1 MRKCLMASAATL
13 GAATLGTMTIAGA
26 IAGAASAQTTPP
38 PTFLEGQV
46 ATTPAASPPAYA
58 NTNNNYQAAALPGGV
73 AIPTPGT
80 FVIKLNVAVVVEASL
95 QSSSVSTYTQPPAP
109 AGAGTTAAFATT
121 GGTYKQNAQSFQ
133 SYVRLYPGVDAM
145 ATNGLRYG
153 GSIEVRENFSS
164 TTPAGGN
171 LNGTSS
177 SSFTS
182 AQTLFVRR
190 NFVYVAGDQWGIVR
204 FGQADG
210 VTGIFDNGV
219 TSFQS
224 VSPSGGMNGSD
235 VQTPIPTN
243 MYMGFPFPTQNGV
256 EYGNEKLVYL
266 SPQFAGFDI
275 GLQYAPSNN
284 NAEYSGAE
292 CTNGTTANPAA
303 LGVTGVNSAYC
314 STTSSSPLA
323 SDAARYTNQYV
334 AGLRYQGTFGP
345 VSALAWGA
353 YEGSGVVD
361 YTGAAPAVP
370 HSGTFNGKYNPLS
383 FGDFGAA
390 LTIAGLTFGGTVLT
404 GAVNNNSQVNPQP
417 QGGVHETA
425 YLVGFQYNYG
435 PLAAGFAYEQAD
447 SQGSPTLAGITQR
460 HEWGLNPGVAW
471 VVAPGLKVFAEYFYG
486 QRHQGDFNFATSA
499 AGSTAYNDV
508 RAQAFLIGSRVYW

>member
-1 MRKCLMASAATL
+1 MRKFLMASAATL
-13 GAATLGTMTIAGA
+13 GAVS

-46 ATTPAASPPAYA
+46 ATTPSASPPAYA
-58 NTNNNYQAAALPGGV
+58 NTNNAYQGGPALPGAI

-95 QSSSVSTYTQPPAP
+95 QSSSVSTYTQPAAP
-109 AGAGTTAAFATT
+109 AGAGTGAVAFATA
-121 GGTYKQNAQSFQ
+121 GGTYKQNVQSFQ
-133 SYVRLYPGVDAM
+133 SYVRLYPGLDAM

-153 GSIEVRENFSS
+153 AGVEVRENFSS

-171 LNGTSS
+171 LNGTSA

-235 VQTPIPTN
+235 VQTPIPGN
-243 MYMGFPFPTQNGV
+243 MYMGFPFPAQNGV

-266 SPQFAGFDI
+266 SPQFFGFDI

-284 NAEYSGAE
+284 NAEYTGAE
-292 CTNGTTANPAA
+292 CTNGTTSDPSV
-303 LGVTGVNSAYC
+303 LGATGVNAAYC

-323 SDAARYTNQYV
+323 SDAARYTNQVV

-345 VSALAWGA
+345 VSALVWGA
-353 YEGSGVVD
+353 YEASGIVD
-361 YTGAAPAVP
+361 YTGAAPAVL
-370 HSGTFNGKYNPLS
+370 HSGTFNGKYNGLS

-390 LTIAGLTFGGTVLT
+390 LTVAGLTFGGTVLT

-417 QGGVHETA
+417 QGGAKETA
-425 YLVGFQYNYG
+425 FLIGFQYNYG

-447 SQGSPTLAGITQR
+447 SQGAPALSGITQR
-460 HEWGLNPGVAW
+460 HEWGLNPGIDW

-486 QRHQGDFNFATSA
+486 QRHQGDFNFATGGV
-499 AGSTAYNDV
+499 GSTAYNDV
-508 RAQAFLIGSRVYW
+508 RAQAFLVGSRVYW